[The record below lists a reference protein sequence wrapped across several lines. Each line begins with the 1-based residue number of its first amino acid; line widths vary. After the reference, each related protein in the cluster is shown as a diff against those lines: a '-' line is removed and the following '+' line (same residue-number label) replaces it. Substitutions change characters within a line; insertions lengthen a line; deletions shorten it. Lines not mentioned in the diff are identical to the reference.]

1 MLVKDHKL
9 ELAGGY
15 CPPQQ
20 QKRPWNEVEKA
31 FDRSSPEF
39 QCACSVAFVDFYTS
53 MGSDATSIKNCTDEP
68 ICRAAVETQAYRTDL
83 QTQWKKWVGGIER
96 LALKHVNYHM

>member
-1 MLVKDHKL
+1 M
-9 ELAGGY
+9 
-15 CPPQQ
+15 
-20 QKRPWNEVEKA
+20 EKA

-83 QTQWKKWVGGIER
+83 
-96 LALKHVNYHM
+96 